1 MGDDDLV
8 HQQDMVSRGWRL
20 GDKRSLVDLV
30 GLQGMVFSVELL
42 DREGGEIRASLFNEA
57 AEQHYD
63 LMQCG
68 RCFTLCNGSVRP
80 AQKKYS
86 VLKHGHELV
95 FDGRCQIHMVDD
107 DADIGAVRLAVQ
119 KIASV
124 TQMPVPSSV
133 DICGVIVSAEHPQ
146 EFQTKEGKAL
156 VKREITVANDSGH
169 SVLVTLWG
177 DRARLDSREFAGSPV
192 VALKGVQV
200 KEWMSCRS
208 GSMAE
213 AGSMIL
219 NPNFLPE
226 AAWWYKGGNQQ
237 RLTYISHSSS
247 PAGSLRPS
255 QRATSVE
262 ISAMSQQ
269 AVRAMPLYYM
279 ACLELKD
286 GGSLQ
291 CNRRVD
297 ETGCCRMCQKSGKVG
312 PRLNVRCRFQDAFG
326 SCWVTVFH
334 PAAEKVLGS
343 TAESIVELSQ
353 QSEEICEEALK
364 DTYYDEMLE
373 LQLRAKP
380 DTWGGEARTNV
391 TCVGAQRIS
400 SREHSRMLL
409 KEIHQLLK

>member
-1 MGDDDLV
+1 
-8 HQQDMVSRGWRL
+8 
-20 GDKRSLVDLV
+20 
-30 GLQGMVFSVELL
+30 GMVFSVELL

-57 AEQHYD
+57 AEQHY
-63 LMQCG
+63 
-68 RCFTLCNGSVRP
+68 
-80 AQKKYS
+80 KKYS
-86 VLKHGHELV
+86 VLKHGYELV

-133 DICGVIVSAEHPQ
+133 DICGVFVSAEHPQ

-156 VKREITVANDSGH
+156 VKREITVADDSGH

-177 DRARLDSREFAGSPV
+177 DRARLDSREFARV
-192 VALKGVQV
+192 
-200 KEWMSCRS
+200 
-208 GSMAE
+208 
-213 AGSMIL
+213 
-219 NPNFLPE
+219 

-269 AVRAMPLYYM
+269 AMPLYYM

-297 ETGCCRMCQKSGKVG
+297 ETGYCRMCQKSGKVG
-312 PRLNVRCRFQDAFG
+312 PRLNVRCRFHDAFG

-343 TAESIVELSQ
+343 TAECIVELSQ

>member
-1 MGDDDLV
+1 
-8 HQQDMVSRGWRL
+8 
-20 GDKRSLVDLV
+20 
-30 GLQGMVFSVELL
+30 
-42 DREGGEIRASLFNEA
+42 
-57 AEQHYD
+57 
-63 LMQCG
+63 
-68 RCFTLCNGSVRP
+68 
-80 AQKKYS
+80 
-86 VLKHGHELV
+86 
-95 FDGRCQIHMVDD
+95 
-107 DADIGAVRLAVQ
+107 
-119 KIASV
+119 
-124 TQMPVPSSV
+124 
-133 DICGVIVSAEHPQ
+133 
-146 EFQTKEGKAL
+146 
-156 VKREITVANDSGH
+156 
-169 SVLVTLWG
+169 
-177 DRARLDSREFAGSPV
+177 
-192 VALKGVQV
+192 
-200 KEWMSCRS
+200 
-208 GSMAE
+208 MAE

-226 AAWWYKGGNQQ
+226 AQRVAAWWYKGGNQQ

-269 AVRAMPLYYM
+269 AVREQQSYTLICRLGSLQLRKKTHAMPLYYM

-297 ETGCCRMCQKSGKVG
+297 ETGYCRMCQKSGKVG

-380 DTWGGEARTNV
+380 DTWGGEARTHV

-400 SREHSRMLL
+400 SREHSRTLL